1 MARKRQDHEES
12 IVNQAQQN
20 IQRIRQRDV
29 SVTSSCIAEADE
41 TSEHE
46 QSVDSRR
53 GMQMAA
59 QMNSELET
67 LIRSVY

>member
-1 MARKRQDHEES
+1 MARKRKDHEES
-12 IVNQAQQN
+12 ILNEAQQN
-20 IQRIRQRDV
+20 IQRIRQREV
-29 SVTSSCIAEADE
+29 SMTSSCIAEADE

-53 GMQMAA
+53 GMQMLS
-59 QMNSELET
+59 QMNGELET